1 MKKKEIITGMSDDIG
16 QMNQIVTER
25 PNLFEPN
32 VYITVCA
39 EIAGKVCPYK
49 LSAAMKQAFEA
60 NEATMSKIVLENGLA
75 YYEKMSV
82 SNCKIEIKNENKNW
96 IELVNQNEKIPFAI
110 DKGEL
115 VRVFIIPSEDK
126 TQIVIMAHH
135 LVGDGKSIIYFIK
148 DIMNALSGIPLIYK
162 PLTLLERG
170 LPQKGLPVIAKLYA
184 HYCNHKWDNR
194 FWGWQDYYDMHNK
207 YWGTVSSDIQY
218 KTLSAEET
226 QKIIESAKQIGCSVN
241 SYIVT
246 MFLQKYPKLCKVGIP
261 VSIRQGKNE
270 AMSNLT
276 SGIYINY
283 KYDTQKTFDQ
293 NAMQVHKR
301 IIRIL
306 KRYKILALQ
315 FITWLPMTLMDAV
328 LLNTYNFCCYGL
340 AEKTAKI
347 FGYTEKTK
355 IDLGISNLTVL
366 DIPVSYGKYKIEN
379 IIFVP
384 PAVSYSNNIIGVST
398 INGKMT
404 ISYHNIT
411 K

>member
-1 MKKKEIITGMSDDIG
+1 
-16 QMNQIVTER
+16 MNQIVTER

-115 VRVFIIPSEDK
+115 IRAFIIPSEDK

-276 SGIYINY
+276 SP
-283 KYDTQKTFDQ
+283 K
-293 NAMQVHKR
+293 
-301 IIRIL
+301 
-306 KRYKILALQ
+306 
-315 FITWLPMTLMDAV
+315 
-328 LLNTYNFCCYGL
+328 
-340 AEKTAKI
+340 
-347 FGYTEKTK
+347 
-355 IDLGISNLTVL
+355 
-366 DIPVSYGKYKIEN
+366 
-379 IIFVP
+379 
-384 PAVSYSNNIIGVST
+384 
-398 INGKMT
+398 
-404 ISYHNIT
+404 
-411 K
+411 